1 MKHAE
6 GGQESSLYLHFPCF
20 DGVVS
25 AVIAAEF
32 LERRLGWTISRYV
45 PVEYDRAPSWRTEPI
60 GSRSAVVDFLY
71 HPQAF
76 FWADHHATSFQEPR
90 DRAALDGASNRYLY
104 YDATCPS
111 CSILLWRNL
120 GASLGDSPRLAEMVS
135 WADKIDS
142 AAYASVNEA
151 IFGGSPAMEISFSL
165 AIDKSERYCNFLVHA
180 LREQT
185 LGEVARLPE
194 VREPAQSFKDKI
206 GIGLDAVKRDLHI
219 GGAIVRCDV
228 EEPSGG
234 IISRY
239 SPYYFAPDAR
249 YSVMLVRSAGGAK
262 VTAMRNPWL
271 DFESV
276 EIGKLMEQFGGGGHR
291 RVGSVQLKGGRVN
304 EAAQI
309 QEQIA
314 AQIENLDAID
324 AAAEASPA

>member
-1 MKHAE
+1 MADA
-6 GGQESSLYLHFPCF
+6 GTGQESSLYLHFPCF

-32 LERRLGWTISRYV
+32 LEGRLGWTISRYV
-45 PVEYDRAPSWRTEPI
+45 PVDYGRAESWRTEQI
-60 GSRSAVVDFLY
+60 GSRPAVVDFLY
-71 HPQAF
+71 HPQAL
-76 FWADHHATSFQEPR
+76 FWADHHATTFRDPS
-90 DRAALDGASNRYLY
+90 DRAALDAPANRYLY

-120 GASLGDSPRLAEMVS
+120 GASLGNSPRLAEMVS

-151 IFGGSPAMEISFSL
+151 IFGGSPAMDISFSL
-165 AIDKSERYCNFLVHA
+165 AIDTSERYCNFLLEA
-180 LREQT
+180 LRKQT
-185 LGEVARLPE
+185 LGDVAQLPE
-194 VREPAQSFKDKI
+194 VREPAQSFKDEI
-206 GIGLDAVKRDLHI
+206 DRGLDAVKRDLHI
-219 GGAIVRCDV
+219 DGAIVRCDV

-249 YSVMLVRSAGGAK
+249 YSVMLVRSAGAAK

-276 EIGKLMEQFGGGGHR
+276 EIGKVMEQFGGGGHR
-291 RVGSVQLKGGRVN
+291 RVGSVQLTGDRVN
-304 EAAQI
+304 DAAQI
-309 QEQIA
+309 QDRIA
-314 AQIENLDAID
+314 AQIRNLDAID

>member
-1 MKHAE
+1 MTDA
-6 GGQESSLYLHFPCF
+6 GTGQESSLYLHFPCF

-25 AVIAAEF
+25 AVVAGEF
-32 LERRLGWTISRYV
+32 LEGRLGWTISRYV
-45 PVEYDRAPSWRTEPI
+45 PVDYERAWSWRTEPI
-60 GSRSAVVDFLY
+60 GSKSAVVDFLY
-71 HPQAF
+71 HPQAL
-76 FWADHHATSFQEPR
+76 FWADHHATSFQDSS
-90 DRAALDGASNRYLY
+90 DRAALDAASNRYLY

-111 CSILLWRNL
+111 CSILLWHNV

-151 IFGGSPAMEISFSL
+151 IFGGSPAMDVSFSL
-165 AIDKSERYCNFLVHA
+165 AIDKSERYCTFLVDA
-180 LREQT
+180 LRTQS
-185 LGEVARLPE
+185 LGEVARLAE
-194 VREPAQSFKDKI
+194 VRDPAQSFKDKV
-206 GIGLDAVKRDLHI
+206 GVGLDAVKRALHVDGNI
-219 GGAIVRCDV
+219 ARCDV

-239 SPYYFAPDAR
+239 SPYYFAPEAR

-291 RVGSVQLKGGRVN
+291 RVGSVELKGERVN
-304 EAAQI
+304 EAVQI

-314 AQIENLDAID
+314 ARIRSLDAVN